1 MAVYV
6 DYDHTGVT
14 NQQGNIPVLK
24 DQQALSNAVKLWL
37 CSFRGERL
45 YRPTKG
51 GFVVGALMKPMSED
65 RAQDIQK
72 AIKTGLRTDFQPSVQ
87 VTRCEVTPDYD
98 NNCYY
103 IHVEGNCPAFRSS
116 VYTDVTLNN
125 LYK

>member
-45 YRPTKG
+45 YRC
-51 GFVVGALMKPMSED
+51 
-65 RAQDIQK
+65 QK
-72 AIKTGLRTDFQPSVQ
+72 TEHKTFRKLLKQ
-87 VTRCEVTPDYD
+87 VLEQIFSPL
-98 NNCYY
+98 
-103 IHVEGNCPAFRSS
+103 F
-116 VYTDVTLNN
+116 
-125 LYK
+125 K